1 MDKFYLEVP
10 TLDRKKDAID
20 YINEHLKVNSKINGS
35 HSIHKYIDNYEGWLK
50 LVNEERTITPNEERV
65 PNLTFFLVRE
75 NDNKVVGMI
84 NIRLTLNSNLKKS
97 GGHIGYG
104 IRPSERRKGYNKIN
118 LYLGLRVLQ
127 QYGVKEA
134 MLSCKKDNIGSSK
147 TMIAL
152 GGKLVKEYTY
162 EKDESILLQNYTIDV
177 DDSLNKY
184 SIIYE
189 PYISTKGKRK

>member
-1 MDKFYLEVP
+1 MKKFYLEEP
-10 TLDRKKDAID
+10 TIERKHDAINF
-20 YINEHLKVNSKINGS
+20 INEHLKINEKINGS
-35 HSIHKYIDNYEGWLK
+35 NNIHKFVDDYEAWLK
-50 LVNEERTITPNEERV
+50 IVNEERTITPNEERV

-75 NDNKVVGMI
+75 NDNKIVGMI

-127 QYGVKEA
+127 EYGIKEA

-152 GGKLVKEYTY
+152 GGKLVKEYPY
-162 EKDESILLQNYTIDV
+162 EKDEKILLQNYTIDV
-177 DDSLNKY
+177 DDSLEKY
-184 SIIYE
+184 KDIYE
-189 PYISTKGKRK
+189 PYISIKEKRR